1 MKKPYMSLYGFEKI
15 FGELGLTED
24 DMRRF
29 ISTEIIETMYLYH
42 FADNLDYLAE
52 WLMETENEFSEQL
65 ESEVLNLNS
74 EIKSFITYQNSVI
87 NHFNFRLQALQEK
100 INSERIDL
108 DELELSPIWPT
119 SIN

>member
-1 MKKPYMSLYGFEKI
+1 MKKLYLSLYAFHEN
-15 FGELGLTED
+15 FLTED
-24 DMRRF
+24 DVYRF
-29 ISTEIIETMYLYH
+29 LDSNLICEIYLCYY
-42 FADNLDYLAE
+42 ADNLDNLAE

-87 NHFNFRLQALQEK
+87 NRFNFRLQALQEK

-108 DELELSPIWPT
+108 DELELSPIWQVHIIPKD
-119 SIN
+119 